1 MLLKKAEMAAKEPDP
16 TPLDI
21 AKGILDKLGC
31 TTASYRLIVDI
42 DPAERILEYANCEAD
57 MIVLGNRGMGMLA
70 ELLMGSVSMKISQYA
85 ECPVVIVK

>member
-1 MLLKKAEMAAKEPDP
+1 MAAKEPDP

-42 DPAERILEYANCEAD
+42 DPAERILEYAKTAEAD
-57 MIVLGNRGMGMLA
+57 MIVLGNRGMGMLREHEDFA
-70 ELLMGSVSMKISQYA
+70 ICRMPRSDRKMIS
-85 ECPVVIVK
+85 